1 MLLHTSILCPLE
13 IQVCDRSRSIY
24 TLVIIFFANENIFGL
39 IPLMCVCLFFATNYN
54 SNAKIDDSVV
64 PILLPAVTPTSE
76 SAMAGLLSRLDGIL
90 LTGSPSNVHPRHYH
104 GTKATGPFD
113 ERRDEMTLPLL
124 RATLASRVP
133 LLAICRGLQ
142 ELNVAYGGTLHHA
155 VHELPDRIAHTVGD
169 ADTDPAIRF
178 APAHSVTCTP
188 GGVLQRVLQGQS
200 TVMVNTCHFQAID
213 TLAPGLMVEGR
224 ACDGTVEA
232 VSVEGAKAFALGVQW
247 HPEWEPVDNVDHR
260 RIFDAFK
267 SAARAR
273 MKSREHKFL

>member
-155 VHELPDRIAHTVGD
+155 VHELPDRIGLPSLATFAFFACGLN
-169 ADTDPAIRF
+169 AISRSIAF
-178 APAHSVTCTP
+178 RLFLILEVDMQCVVLITLRLSRPTLRKSSTPVHMHVTSPYC
-188 GGVLQRVLQGQS
+188 
-200 TVMVNTCHFQAID
+200 
-213 TLAPGLMVEGR
+213 
-224 ACDGTVEA
+224 
-232 VSVEGAKAFALGVQW
+232 W
-247 HPEWEPVDNVDHR
+247 
-260 RIFDAFK
+260 
-267 SAARAR
+267 
-273 MKSREHKFL
+273 